1 MIVNV
6 SASAAS
12 QIGVSPSD
20 EVRRASGTMVSRGRN
35 VPAWSAPRKHAR
47 AFGDA
52 MRHGGMR
59 GTWAKVVH
67 IIIMMA
73 LLTVPTG
80 TCRPSKIDPAF

>member
-1 MIVNV
+1 MNV
-6 SASAAS
+6 SASAAP

-20 EVRRASGTMVSRGRN
+20 EVRRAGGTMVSRGRN

-80 TCRPSKIDPAF
+80 TCRPSKIDPAL